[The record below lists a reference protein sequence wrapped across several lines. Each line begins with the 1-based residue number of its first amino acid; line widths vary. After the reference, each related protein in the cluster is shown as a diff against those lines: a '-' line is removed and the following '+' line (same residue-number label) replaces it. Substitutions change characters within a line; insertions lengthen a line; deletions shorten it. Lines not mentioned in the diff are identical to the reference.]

1 MKNFIYLLSITL
13 LCSCGGSDG
22 GSDSKFNSHQET
34 LNVFN
39 EIMIDQNIVSKNK
52 NSVEY
57 SFKSEEGDYFKSI
70 NISVK
75 AEKKG
80 EYERLFDEN
89 IQGDFTLGTQDTGG
103 VYQCYIYFYL
113 PKGESLT
120 VENILKYN
128 ELDFRG
134 DFIRLN
140 HSVGSSSN
148 LSVKKSLLKTGVNI
162 INNNGITSKD
172 NKYYENEDFY
182 YKSYVQDTIEYSKM
196 VNGLKEGK
204 YFKKDIV
211 SYSDRSSKKG
221 PKLFDGSLVKYIEE
235 EGSYTNNRKTGEWI
249 KRDMGIVRSKTIYE
263 NGFEISKIMYGEV
276 SLSGPDSLFEVIRGG
291 DNIQGKFLWSNQDKF
306 KIDVDSKGYKS
317 YTPNVIK
324 IENYKG
330 FENQYGDLNY
340 KRHGKYEENHFTNSV
355 SGFTARLIP
364 QIRANYNQ
372 GSVDGN
378 FIKYH
383 YNNGKEEMNLEYKN
397 GNLIKGVVNV
407 YYDDYL
413 QKTTIISEDG
423 TYNFKTYDSN
433 GIITDEGIEKK
444 GRFSDGGEVNLPI
457 LNYPL

>member
-39 EIMIDQNIVSKNK
+39 EIMIDENIVSKNK

-148 LSVKKSLLKTGVNI
+148 LSVKK
-162 INNNGITSKD
+162 
-172 NKYYENEDFY
+172 
-182 YKSYVQDTIEYSKM
+182 
-196 VNGLKEGK
+196 
-204 YFKKDIV
+204 V
-211 SYSDRSSKKG
+211 S
-221 PKLFDGSLVKYIEE
+221 
-235 EGSYTNNRKTGEWI
+235 
-249 KRDMGIVRSKTIYE
+249 
-263 NGFEISKIMYGEV
+263 
-276 SLSGPDSLFEVIRGG
+276 
-291 DNIQGKFLWSNQDKF
+291 
-306 KIDVDSKGYKS
+306 
-317 YTPNVIK
+317 
-324 IENYKG
+324 
-330 FENQYGDLNY
+330 
-340 KRHGKYEENHFTNSV
+340 
-355 SGFTARLIP
+355 
-364 QIRANYNQ
+364 
-372 GSVDGN
+372 
-378 FIKYH
+378 
-383 YNNGKEEMNLEYKN
+383 
-397 GNLIKGVVNV
+397 
-407 YYDDYL
+407 
-413 QKTTIISEDG
+413 
-423 TYNFKTYDSN
+423 
-433 GIITDEGIEKK
+433 
-444 GRFSDGGEVNLPI
+444 
-457 LNYPL
+457 